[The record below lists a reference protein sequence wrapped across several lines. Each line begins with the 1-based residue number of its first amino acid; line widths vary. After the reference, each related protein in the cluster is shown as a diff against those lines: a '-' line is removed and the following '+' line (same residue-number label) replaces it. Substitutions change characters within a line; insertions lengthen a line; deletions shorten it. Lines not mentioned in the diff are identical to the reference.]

1 MSDTQMWQM
10 GIYVH
15 RAVAVAVAGC
25 LAGKKSKLK
34 YLDEPLSI
42 IAEREAKLD
51 RYYKQIGT
59 DKDIEKFKVFVE
71 VFNANKD
78 LREKERGGN

>member
-42 IAEREAKLD
+42 TADREAERD

-59 DKDIEKFKVFVE
+59 DRDIEKFKVFVE

-78 LREKERGGN
+78 LKEKERGGN